1 MHDAHNQSFG
11 CGSGSGQDLT
21 WFGKAYFDDALRRTR
36 SFAEAIELAREEVAG
51 RERKRGFTPSNPQIY
66 VGGAIEGKLAAF
78 EATLKPK

>member
-1 MHDAHNQSFG
+1 
-11 CGSGSGQDLT
+11 
-21 WFGKAYFDDALRRTR
+21 
-36 SFAEAIELAREEVAG
+36 VAG